1 MMGQQVTLLVA
12 KVSAATLV
20 RAKPPQLLA
29 SSSGFSSLSQA
40 VSSGTLR
47 RSRVLAG
54 FFLRM
59 EPRDSSVM
67 LWIWGVTQV
76 GASSA
81 GGHHPRPAK
90 SGCLSRLHTC
100 LSGTHCKKQWSASGP
115 NTYCT
120 AALASGL
127 QSPGLPAISNQ
138 RSNT

>member
-1 MMGQQVTLLVA
+1 MTGQRVTLLVA
-12 KVSAATLV
+12 KVSAAASQSQTTLT
-20 RAKPPQLLA
+20 

-67 LWIWGVTQV
+67 LWIWGATKV
-76 GASSA
+76 GASPA

-90 SGCLSRLHTC
+90 SHEDDSLCLSRSHTF
-100 LSGTHCKKQWSASGP
+100 LSGT
-115 NTYCT
+115 
-120 AALASGL
+120 AL
-127 QSPGLPAISNQ
+127 
-138 RSNT
+138 